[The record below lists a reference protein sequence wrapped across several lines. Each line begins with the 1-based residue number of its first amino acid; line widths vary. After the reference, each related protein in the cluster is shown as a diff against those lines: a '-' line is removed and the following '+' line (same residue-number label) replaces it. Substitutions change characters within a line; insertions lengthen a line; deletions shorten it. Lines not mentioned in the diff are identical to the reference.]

1 VTGPADRP
9 VAIEAIGLTR
19 VYGSGPTAVRALDG
33 VDLVIPAGEFVAL
46 LGPSGSGKTTLL
58 NLVGG
63 IDRPTDGRVV
73 VGGVDVTA
81 LDRAGLGRFR
91 REQVSFVFQFFN
103 LIPTLTAVEN
113 VELVAGLT
121 GADRDHSE
129 AALTDVGLAAELD
142 RFPSQLSGG
151 QQQRVAVARA
161 LAKSTPVLLADE
173 PTGALDRASGDEVLA
188 LLRRACDEHGRT
200 VLVVTHDHTVA
211 AMADRVINLVDGAIA
226 GDRLVDD
233 PVAPAD
239 RGGG

>member
-1 VTGPADRP
+1 MAASADRSLA
-9 VAIEAIGLTR
+9 VEALGLSR
-19 VYGSGPTAVRALDG
+19 VYGSGPTAVRALDR
-33 VDLVIPAGEFVAL
+33 VDLAIPEGEFVTL

-58 NLVGG
+58 NLAGG
-63 IDRPTDGRVV
+63 IDRPTEGSIVV
-73 VGGVDVTA
+73 NGIAVGA
-81 LDRAGLGRFR
+81 LVGDDLARFR

-121 GADRDHSE
+121 GADRTESE
-129 AALTDVGLAAELD
+129 AALVDVGLAAELD

-173 PTGALDRASGDEVLA
+173 PTGALDRKSGNEVLE

-200 VLVVTHDHTVA
+200 VIVVTHDHTVA
-211 AMADRVINLVDGAIA
+211 DIADRVVNLVDGAVA
-226 GDRLVDD
+226 GDEIVAS
-233 PVAPAD
+233 PVEPRERSEA
-239 RGGG
+239 